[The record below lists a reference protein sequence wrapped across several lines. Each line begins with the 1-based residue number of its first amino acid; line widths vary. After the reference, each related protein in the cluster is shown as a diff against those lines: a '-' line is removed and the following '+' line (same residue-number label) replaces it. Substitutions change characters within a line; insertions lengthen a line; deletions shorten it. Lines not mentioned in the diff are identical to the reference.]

1 VAPGPRL
8 LPIGR
13 LEGRRDGRTRRPPRG
28 RRPRADSAGL
38 DDDPAT
44 REAYREFLRR
54 DLAEQ
59 TGVDLRDRIVVEESA
74 CVREFADRYG
84 DPQGTA
90 LGLAH
95 TLLQTGPFRP
105 DRRRGP
111 DGLHYAGAY
120 TTPGIGM
127 PMCLISGERAARAVL
142 EDAPVGADVGRS
154 PSWAD

>member
-1 VAPGPRL
+1 MPIAP
-8 LPIGR
+8 
-13 LEGRRDGRTRRPPRG
+13 
-28 RRPRADSAGL
+28 GL